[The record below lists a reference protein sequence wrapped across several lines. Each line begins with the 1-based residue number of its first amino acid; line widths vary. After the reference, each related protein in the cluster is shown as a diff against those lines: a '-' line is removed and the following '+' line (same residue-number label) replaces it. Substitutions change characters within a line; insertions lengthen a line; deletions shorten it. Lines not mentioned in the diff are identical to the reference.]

1 MSARHAK
8 RPCVLL
14 GNLEP
19 MVRLGMSRVLG
30 DEGIDVVAEE
40 GGPPDVVAHVKRLH
54 PDTVV
59 LGMDGR
65 TSRELGEEVRAAAPG
80 TKVILW
86 ARDETEMQVF
96 DPGSSSPRR
105 IRTSVSG
112 ALKSEVG
119 AGKPREEGR

>member
-1 MSARHAK
+1 VSTRHAK

-30 DEGIDVVAEE
+30 DEGVDVVAEE
-40 GGPPDVVAHVKRLH
+40 GPPREVVAHVKRLH

-59 LGMDGR
+59 LGMDGGL
-65 TSRELGEEVRAAAPG
+65 SRELGEQVRAAAPD

-86 ARDETEMQVF
+86 ARDETEMEVF

-119 AGKPREEGR
+119 GGKPQEEGR

>member
-19 MVRLGMSRVLG
+19 MLRLGMTRVLG
-30 DEGIDVVAEE
+30 DEGVEVVAEE
-40 GGPPDVVAHVKRLH
+40 GPPPDVVAHVKRLH

-59 LGMDGR
+59 LGMDGG
-65 TSRELGEEVRAAAPG
+65 TSRELGEQVRAAAPD

-86 ARDETEMQVF
+86 ARDETEMEVF
-96 DPGSSSPRR
+96 DPGASSPRR

-119 AGKPREEGR
+119 AGKPQEEGR

>member
-1 MSARHAK
+1 MPAQHAK

-30 DEGIDVVAEE
+30 QEGVEVVAEE

-65 TSRELGEEVRAAAPG
+65 TSSELGEQVRAAAPG

>member
-1 MSARHAK
+1 MSRDAK

-19 MVRLGMSRVLG
+19 LVRLGMSRVLG
-30 DEGIDVVAEE
+30 DDGVEVVAED
-40 GGPPDVVAHVKRLH
+40 GQPADVVAHVMRLH

-59 LGMDGR
+59 LGLDNDAG
-65 TSRELGEEVRAAAPG
+65 RELGERVRAAAPD

-86 ARDETEMQVF
+86 TRDETEMQVF
-96 DPGSSSPRR
+96 DPGASSPRR

-112 ALKSEVG
+112 ALRSEVG
-119 AGKPREEGR
+119 AGPSREEGE

>member
-19 MVRLGMSRVLG
+19 MVRLGMSRILG
-30 DEGIDVVAEE
+30 DEGVEVVAEE

-65 TSRELGEEVRAAAPG
+65 TSHELGEQVRAAAPD

-96 DPGSSSPRR
+96 DPGSTSPRR

-119 AGKPREEGR
+119 AGKPLEEGR

>member
-19 MVRLGMSRVLG
+19 IVQLGMSRVLG
-30 DEGIDVVAEE
+30 DEGVDVVAEQ
-40 GGPPDVVAHVKRLH
+40 GPAPDVVAHVKRLH

-59 LGMDGR
+59 LGMDGG
-65 TSRELGEEVRAAAPG
+65 TSRELGEQVRAAAPD

-86 ARDETEMQVF
+86 ARDETEMEVF

-119 AGKPREEGR
+119 VGKPQEEGR

>member
-1 MSARHAK
+1 VSARQARK
-8 RPCVLL
+8 PCVLL

-19 MVRLGMSRVLG
+19 LVQLGMSRALE
-30 DEGIDVVAEE
+30 DEGVEVVAEE
-40 GGPPDVVAHVKRLH
+40 GPPPDVVAHVRRLH

-65 TSRELGEEVRAAAPG
+65 TSRELGEQVRAAAPD

-86 ARDETEMQVF
+86 ARDETEMEVF
-96 DPGSSSPRR
+96 DPGSTAPRR

-112 ALKSEVG
+112 ALRSEVG
-119 AGKPREEGR
+119 AGKPQGKGR

>member
-1 MSARHAK
+1 MSPEAK

-19 MVRLGMSRVLG
+19 LVRLGMSRVLG
-30 DEGIDVVAEE
+30 DDGVDVVAEE
-40 GGPPDVVAHVKRLH
+40 GQAADVVAHVMRLH

-59 LGMDGR
+59 LGLDG
-65 TSRELGEEVRAAAPG
+65 SGGRELGERVRAVAPD

-86 ARDETEMQVF
+86 MRDETEMEVF

-112 ALKSEVG
+112 ALRSEVG
-119 AGKPREEGR
+119 TGPSRGEGK